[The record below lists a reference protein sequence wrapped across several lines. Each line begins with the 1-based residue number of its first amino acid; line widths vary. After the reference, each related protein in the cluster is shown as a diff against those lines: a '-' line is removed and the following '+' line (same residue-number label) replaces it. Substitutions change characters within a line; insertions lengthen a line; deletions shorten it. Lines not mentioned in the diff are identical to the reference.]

1 MNQQAKCSAHTYSRI
16 LLSLNKEENA
26 DTCYSTDDLEKIKLS
41 EISHLQRTNSELPR
55 IANSWIQDVEWWVPG
70 VARRG
75 ELLFNGYRVSVL

>member
-1 MNQQAKCSAHTYSRI
+1 MVLIHTVGYYSALIKKKILTHATAQMN
-16 LLSLNKEENA
+16 
-26 DTCYSTDDLEKIKLS
+26 LEKIKLS